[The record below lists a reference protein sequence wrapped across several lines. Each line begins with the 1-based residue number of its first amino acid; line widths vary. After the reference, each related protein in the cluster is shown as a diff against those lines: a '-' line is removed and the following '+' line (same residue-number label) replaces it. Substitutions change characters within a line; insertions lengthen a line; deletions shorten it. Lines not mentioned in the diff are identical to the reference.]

1 MKKSRLIR
9 VALTLSIFVIGVV
22 YYQLASRM
30 EQARI
35 ATPLPGA
42 PAPATA
48 NPEFDQA
55 ALLAD
60 LHTLAAPAMEGR
72 KTGTPGNRK
81 AQAYLLERFAALGL
95 KPFGTGYAHPFS
107 FETTSIKG
115 LVMPGRPFKTQYPSA
130 TNLIGFIPGTQD
142 ANRFLVVSAHYD
154 HLGVRNGRLYPGAD
168 DNASGVSAMLAIA
181 AYMKA
186 HPPLHS
192 VVFAAFDGEELGL
205 RGARAFMQALPFPKA
220 QLVANLNLDMVSRN
234 DNGRIFAAGTSYSPS
249 LKPLVEQV
257 AMRST
262 VKVMLGHDRSA
273 LVAGNVEDW
282 TDSSDHG
289 PFHDAGIPFLYFG
302 VEDHDDY
309 HQPSDTVEHIKPEF
323 FIRVTALLI
332 DMAAT
337 LDRQLAT
344 FQAR

>member
-9 VALTLSIFVIGVV
+9 LAAIAAVFVVGTA
-22 YYQLASRM
+22 YYQVTSSL

-35 ATPLPGA
+35 AVPLPSTAA
-42 PAPATA
+42 PGPVT
-48 NPEFDQA
+48 PPFDQTV
-55 ALLAD
+55 LLAD

-72 KTGTPGNRK
+72 KTGSEGNRK
-81 AQAYLLERFAALGL
+81 AQAYLQERFAALGL
-95 KPFGTGYAHPFS
+95 KPFGAGYAHAFS
-107 FETTSIKG
+107 FTHTSIKG
-115 LVMPGRPFKTQYPSA
+115 LVTPGRPYKTEYA
-130 TNLIGFIPGTQD
+130 GANLIGYLPGTQD
-142 ANRFLVVSAHYD
+142 PNRFLVISAHYD

-168 DNASGVSAMLAIA
+168 DNASGVAAMLAIA
-181 AYMKA
+181 AYLKE

-205 RGARAFMQALPFPKA
+205 RGAQAFMQSLPFPKA
-220 QLVANLNLDMVSRN
+220 QLAANMNLDMVGRN
-234 DNGRIFAAGTSYSPS
+234 NYNRIFAAGTSYTPS

-257 AMRST
+257 ALRSA
-262 VKVMLGHDRSA
+262 VKVILGHDRSQ

-302 VEDHDDY
+302 VEDHEDY
-309 HQPSDTVEHIKPEF
+309 HQPSDTVGGIKPDF
-323 FIRVTALLI
+323 YIRVTTMLV
-332 DMAAT
+332 DMATT

-344 FQAR
+344 VKAQ

>member
-1 MKKSRLIR
+1 MKKPRLIR
-9 VALTLSIFVIGVV
+9 LAAIAAIFIVGTV
-22 YYQLASRM
+22 YYQVTSSF

-35 ATPLPGA
+35 ATPLPSAGVPVA
-42 PAPATA
+42 AT
-48 NPEFDQA
+48 PQFDQA
-55 ALLAD
+55 VLLAD

-72 KTGTPGNRK
+72 KTGSEGNRK
-81 AQAYLLERFAALGL
+81 AQAYLQERFAALNL
-95 KPFGTGYAHPFS
+95 KPFGTGYAHTFS
-107 FETTSIKG
+107 FTHTSIKG
-115 LVMPGRPFKTQYPSA
+115 LVTPGRPYKTEYPAA

-142 ANRFLVVSAHYD
+142 PNRFLVISAHYD

-168 DNASGVSAMLAIA
+168 DNASGVAAMLAIA
-181 AYMKA
+181 AYLKQ

-205 RGARAFMQALPFPKA
+205 RGAKAFMHALPFPKA
-220 QLVANLNLDMVSRN
+220 QLAANLNLDMVGRN
-234 DNGRIFAAGTSYSPS
+234 NFNRIFAAGTSYTPS

-257 AMRST
+257 AMRSS
-262 VKVMLGHDRSA
+262 VKVILGHDRSQ

-302 VEDHDDY
+302 VEDHEDY
-309 HQPSDTVEHIKPEF
+309 HAPTDTVGGIKPDF
-323 FIRVTALLI
+323 YIRVTTLLV

-337 LDRQLAT
+337 LDRQLGTVKA
-344 FQAR
+344 Q